1 MHRDA
6 TDSSGARRGH
16 TLPADASRAAPGS
29 AGGQR
34 SADSPGGYWRGP
46 AAVAA
51 LAVLALCCLV
61 PGWGPAAGAGPGALL
76 LRLSLYLSCAA
87 AALLLGTL
95 VALVCWSPRAR
106 TPDFPSSWSRLAAAA
121 RCPLRVS
128 TGLGC
133 HALPRPLARADP
145 RGRPQGGPPGAEAGA
160 RLSGAGLATRAV
172 LGTVVTHPPPS
183 ATQPGAPS
191 DPGGFQ
197 MLRCSW

>member
-6 TDSSGARRGH
+6 TDSSGARRGP
-16 TLPADASRAAPGS
+16 TSAADACRAARGS
-29 AGGQR
+29 ADGQR
-34 SADSPGGYWRGP
+34 TADRPGGGWRGP

-61 PGWGPAAGAGPGALL
+61 PGWGPAAGTGPGAVL

-95 VALVCWSPRAR
+95 VALVCWSPRAQP
-106 TPDFPSSWSRLAAAA
+106 PDFASSWSRLAAAV

-133 HALPRPLARADP
+133 LACPRLRARADP
-145 RGRPQGGPPGAEAGA
+145 GGLPQGGPPA
-160 RLSGAGLATRAV
+160 S
-172 LGTVVTHPPPS
+172 
-183 ATQPGAPS
+183 
-191 DPGGFQ
+191 
-197 MLRCSW
+197 